1 MRAVGW
7 VGALAVLA
15 SASLLIAVGCGET
28 VIDSAK
34 TEDAVDQ
41 DLERATGR
49 KVTSVECPSNVEVT
63 KGATFDCT
71 VSFAGGKRETA
82 TLKILNE
89 DADLALTE
97 LQPLS

>member
-7 VGALAVLA
+7 VGALVVLA

-28 VIDSAK
+28 VLDSAK
-34 TEDAVDQ
+34 LEDTVEQ

-49 KVTSVECPSNVEVT
+49 KVASVECPSNVEVT

-71 VSFAGGKRETA
+71 VSFAGDKRETA

-89 DADLALTE
+89 DADVALTD